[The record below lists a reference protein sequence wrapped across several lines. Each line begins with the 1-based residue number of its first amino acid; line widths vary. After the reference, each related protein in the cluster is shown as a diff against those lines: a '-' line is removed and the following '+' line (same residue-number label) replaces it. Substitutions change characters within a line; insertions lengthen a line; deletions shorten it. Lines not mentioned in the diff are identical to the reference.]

1 MKITANQTGYTLAE
15 LLITVGIA
23 AILLATATP
32 SLKEIYFN
40 NTSLSYANDLRVA
53 LYRAQNEA
61 VRRNRKV
68 TVQAI
73 SSSNQYWQGG
83 WNIYLDTNNDNTI
96 DSSEEVISTYAPSSG
111 NQTLKSKNASFG
123 SAISF
128 DAFGLP
134 LGSAGSTNGEFWI
147 CRPDNNAALS
157 RTVKIEFSGFISVT
171 KGATCS

>member
-1 MKITANQTGYTLAE
+1 MKKTANQTGYTLVE
-15 LLITVGIA
+15 LLITVGVA
-23 AILLATATP
+23 AIMLAVATP
-32 SLKEIYFN
+32 SLKEIYVN
-40 NTSLSYANDLRVA
+40 NTSLSYGNDLRVA

-68 TVQAI
+68 TVQAKN
-73 SSSNQYWQGG
+73 SSNQFWQGG
-83 WNIYLDTNNDNTI
+83 WDIYLDTNNDNTI
-96 DSSEEVISTYAPSSG
+96 GAAEEVISTYVPSST

-134 LGSAGSTNGEFWI
+134 LGNAGSTNGEFWI
-147 CRPDNNAALS
+147 CRPDNNTTLS

-171 KGATCS
+171 KGATCP